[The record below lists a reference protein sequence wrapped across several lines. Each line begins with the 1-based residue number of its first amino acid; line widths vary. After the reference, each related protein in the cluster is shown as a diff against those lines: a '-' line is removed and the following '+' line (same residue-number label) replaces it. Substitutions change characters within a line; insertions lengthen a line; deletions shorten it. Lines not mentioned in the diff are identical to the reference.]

1 MHAAAGFVEVQLDKL
16 VSWVEGYEK
25 SRKRKDSTLQR
36 AIEAAL
42 QAKVVADPEPM
53 AEPEAEQ
60 DPEPEPMAE
69 PAPEQEPMVEPEP
82 EPEPKRTTRQAA
94 AVVVAALNPAAPSLP
109 AAQITA
115 LLGACQEAERASRW
129 EGAHSYQ

>member
-42 QAKVVADPEPM
+42 QAKVVA
-53 AEPEAEQ
+53 
-60 DPEPEPMAE
+60 EPMAE

-94 AVVVAALNPAAPSLP
+94 AVVVAAPNPAAPSLP

-115 LLGACQEAERASRW
+115 LIGACQEAESASR
-129 EGAHSYQ
+129 